1 MSRRRAPAVRHVDWL
16 ALIDVS
22 GPFLSLSVLGEAF
35 PQGLDA
41 DDPEAARLLREGYE
55 EWTANRALRR
65 PDPAIHRA
73 WVLLM
78 LGDVL
83 GYEDGALAE
92 GAEIPESAAATL
104 AEHHVTLRPDFA
116 VRAPGS
122 VIAMLVQVHPAGTAL
137 ERSLQDG
144 ALHASP
150 AERMRLLLRG
160 SGVRSGL
167 VTNGEQWMLVH
178 QPPERTATFATW
190 EAEVLAEEADARR
203 ALRSLLGVQRLLGVA
218 EPDTLDRLL
227 ERSRDDEREVTDQL
241 GAQTRRAVEL
251 MIDAIAQADKEAGG
265 SVLAEQSLEHVY
277 EAAVTVAMRII
288 FVLAAEARGL
298 MPDEG
303 PWLEAYAVGPLR
315 ERLRTEAD
323 RGGEELLDRRF
334 DAWPRLLASFR
345 AVHAGVEHDRIRM
358 PGYGGGLF
366 DPARYPFLESTD
378 GPTLRISNRVML
390 HVLDSLQT
398 LEVQVPGG
406 RERRPLSFRAL
417 GVEQIGHVYEG
428 LLDHEAV
435 NNPVPALGL
444 TGTSKKEPEIALELL
459 ERAREAGEEE
469 LLGLLKEDTGRSLPA
484 LRRALAAEPDAERLA
499 RLRAA
504 CDNDDDLVARI
515 TPFLAVVRD
524 DAFGAPTVYLP
535 GTIYVTAST
544 RRRATGTHY
553 TPPSLTEPIVRYA
566 LEPVVYRGPAGGLPR
581 QEWTLKPPNEL
592 LELKVCDIAMGSAA
606 FLVAA
611 CRYLAARLVEAWN
624 DHPDALPEAAGVDLE
639 ERHLTARRLVA
650 ERCLYGVDKNA
661 LAVDIAKVSMWLIT
675 LRKDRPFT
683 FVDHALRHGDSLLGL
698 TSEQQL
704 LRLSLRPEGSVPGW
718 MLDLPRETVRG
729 VLDQLRALR
738 DRIEAT
744 DAIDLREV
752 EEKRR
757 LLGTAER
764 VGAALRATADLVAG
778 ATLAA
783 APARDPEAA
792 EALIEARAE
801 EIADALRS
809 YRDETDLAVAVP
821 ELEQRA
827 REYLE
832 AGRAPLAPELPQPFH
847 WVLEFPE
854 ALSDARGGF
863 DAIVGNPP
871 FLGGKKVSGELGG
884 TYREYLIEELAS
896 GRRGVADLVAFFFLR
911 AAGLVRDGGTF
922 GLVAT
927 NTIAQGDTREVGLD
941 QLEGGCRI
949 YRAIK
954 SRQWPGEAAL
964 YVSHIWAATNGWQA
978 APVLDEH
985 TVQRVTAALDA
996 EGRVVGTPLKLAGND
1011 GGAHIGSLINGDGFL
1026 LGPEEARRKI
1036 GEDPAAGEVIFPY
1049 LVAQD
1054 LTSRPDQS
1062 ASRCVIDFRDWPLPR
1077 AERYRGPMRVVR
1089 ERVLP
1094 HRSRVKRKAYRE
1106 RWWQFAERQDKM
1118 RKAIEGF
1125 SRVLVGPRT
1134 TKWWGVSFVPNGW
1147 VYSDATIVFAY
1158 DDDAHAAVLSSTFH
1172 EAWARKYSGSLKF
1185 DLRYS
1190 PTDCF
1195 GNFPFPADLD
1205 ALNAIGGRY
1214 LSHRKATMLDQ
1225 DQGLTTAYNR
1235 LHEQPE
1241 DHDSAIVELRRLRRE
1256 LDRAVANAYGWTD
1269 LELEHGFR
1277 ETPLGLRYTIDE
1289 PTKIEALDRLLEL
1302 NHARLAEEVARGLH
1316 DGKEK
1321 KPRRPRTPEAPPASQ
1336 PGGGGRLFAD
1346 G

>member
-1 MSRRRAPAVRHVDWL
+1 MSRRRSQDVRHVDWL
-16 ALIDVS
+16 RLIDVS
-22 GPFLSLSVLGEAF
+22 GPFLSLTVLGETF

-41 DDPEAARLLREGYE
+41 DDPGAARLLREGYD
-55 EWTANRALRR
+55 EWTANNALRR

-78 LGDVL
+78 LRDVL
-83 GYEDGALAE
+83 GYEDGTLAE
-92 GAEIPESAAATL
+92 GGEIPKSAAAAL
-104 AEHHVTLRPDFA
+104 PAHHVTLRPDFA
-116 VRAPGS
+116 VRASGS
-122 VIAMLVQVHPAGTAL
+122 TPALLVQVHQAGTAL
-137 ERSLQDG
+137 ERAVQDG

-190 EAEVLAEEADARR
+190 EAEILAEEPDARR
-203 ALRSLLGVQRLLGVA
+203 ALCSLLGARRLVGAA
-218 EPDTLDRLL
+218 EHDTLDGLL

-251 MIDAIAQADKEAGG
+251 IVDAIDRADREAGG
-265 SVLAEQSLEHVY
+265 SLLAEQPLEHVY

-288 FVLAAEARGL
+288 FVLTAEARGL

-303 PWLEAYAVGPLR
+303 PWLEAYAVTPLR
-315 ERLRTEAD
+315 ERLRIEAD

-345 AVHAGVEHDRIRM
+345 AVHGGVEHDRIRM

-366 DPARYPFLESTD
+366 DPHRYPFLESVA
-378 GPTLRISNRVML
+378 GAPLRISNRVML

-435 NNPVPALGL
+435 RASDPAVGL
-444 TGTSKKEPEIALELL
+444 AGTSKKEPEIALELL
-459 ERAREAGEEE
+459 ERARETGEDE
-469 LLGLLKEDTGRSLPA
+469 LLALLKEETGRSLPA
-484 LRRALAAEPDAERLA
+484 LRRALRAEPDAEHLS
-499 RLRAA
+499 RLRAT
-504 CDNDDDLVARI
+504 CDNDDGLITRV
-515 TPFLAVVRD
+515 TPFLGLVRD
-524 DAFGAPTVYLP
+524 DAFGAPTVYLS

-544 RRRATGTHY
+544 RRRSTGTHY

-566 LEPVVYRGPAGGLPR
+566 LEPVVYRGPAEGRPR
-581 QEWTLKPPNEL
+581 EQWMLKPPSEL

-611 CRYLAARLVEAWN
+611 CRYLAARLVEAW
-624 DHPDALPEAAGVDLE
+624 DEHPDAIPEGAGTDPE
-639 ERHLTARRLVA
+639 ERDLTARRLVA

-704 LRLSLRPEGSVPGW
+704 LRLSLRPESPAPGW
-718 MLDLPRETVRG
+718 MLDLPREIVRD
-729 VLDQLRALR
+729 VLDQLRELR
-738 DRIEAT
+738 EGIEAT
-744 DAIDLREV
+744 DAIDLRDV
-752 EEKRR
+752 EEKRM
-757 LLGTAER
+757 LLATAER
-764 VGAALRATADLVAG
+764 VGAALHATADLVA
-778 ATLAA
+778 AAALAA

-792 EALIEARAE
+792 EALVEACAE
-801 EIADALRS
+801 EIANALRS
-809 YRDETDLAVAVP
+809 YRDETDLAAALP
-821 ELEQRA
+821 WLEQRA
-827 REYLE
+827 QNYLQ
-832 AGRAPLAPELPQPFH
+832 AGRAPGAPESPQPFH

-854 ALSDARGGF
+854 VFSGDRGGF
-863 DAIVGNPP
+863 DTIVGNPP

-884 TYREYLIEELAS
+884 TYREYLIEEVAA
-896 GRRGVADLVAFFFLR
+896 GRRGNADLVAFFFLR
-911 AAGLVRDGGTF
+911 AASFLRDGGTF

-941 QLEGGCRI
+941 QLEDECRI

-964 YVSHIWAATNGWQA
+964 YVSHVWAAANGWQA

-996 EGRVVGTPLKLAGND
+996 AGRVEGTPLKLAANA

-1026 LGPEEARRKI
+1026 VALDEAQLLM
-1036 GEDPAAGEVIFPY
+1036 GDDTAASEVIFPY

-1054 LTSRPDQS
+1054 LTSRCDQS
-1062 ASRCVIDFRDWPLPR
+1062 ASRQVIDFRDWPLSR
-1077 AERYRGPMRVVR
+1077 AEQYHGPMRVVR

-1094 HRSRVKRKAYRE
+1094 ARSKNTGSYKRL
-1106 RWWQFAERQDKM
+1106 WWQFGRRQDKM
-1118 RKAIEGF
+1118 RQAIEGF
-1125 SRVLVGPRT
+1125 TRVLVGPRT
-1134 TKWWGVSFVPNGW
+1134 TKWWGVSFVPSGW
-1147 VYSDATIVFAY
+1147 VYSDATIVFAFE
-1158 DDDAHAAVLSSTFH
+1158 DDAHAAILSSTYH
-1172 EAWARKYSGSLKF
+1172 DAWARKYSGSLKF

-1195 GNFPFPADLD
+1195 ENFPFPADLD
-1205 ALNAIGGRY
+1205 SLSDIGDRY
-1214 LSHRKATMLDQ
+1214 LSHRKATMLGH
-1225 DQGLTTAYNR
+1225 DQGLTKVYNR
-1235 LHEQPE
+1235 VNEQPE
-1241 DHDSAIVELRRLRRE
+1241 DDDPDIVELRRLRRE
-1256 LDRAVANAYGWTD
+1256 LDRAVADAYGWND
-1269 LELEHGFR
+1269 LEFEHDFR
-1277 ETPLGLRYTIDE
+1277 ETPLGLRYTLDE
-1289 PTKIEALDRLLEL
+1289 PTKVEALDLLLEL
-1302 NHARLAEEVARGLH
+1302 NHERHSEEVARGLH
-1316 DGKEK
+1316 DGKK
-1321 KPRRPRTPEAPPASQ
+1321 KQARRARKPKFGPAPQS
-1336 PGGGGRLFAD
+1336 GGSDQLFAD